1 MVETDLINLFN
12 FLLIEF
18 GALFE
23 VQTVVVFRESHQL
36 STTTDLFLI
45 YESTLLT
52 LFLEGSTPLVI
63 ECFFEFGVLIEFVFF
78 DFFKTRGRVLRISL
92 LRDSSFWELSLAM

>member
-1 MVETDLINLFN
+1 LVETDLINLFN

-23 VQTVVVFRESHQL
+23 VQAVVVFHESHQL

-52 LFLEGSTPLVI
+52 LFLEGSAPLVI

-78 DFFKTRGRVLRISL
+78 DFFLNKREGAE
-92 LRDSSFWELSLAM
+92 D